1 MIDTNDPFIRFYL
14 AICNLTLWDTL
25 KINTQSKDIP
35 MMHVFVTSLSST
47 VSEMRPVENKTITH
61 LKNSSYIYFL
71 MDNILVKN

>member
-1 MIDTNDPFIRFYL
+1 
-14 AICNLTLWDTL
+14 
-25 KINTQSKDIP
+25 
-35 MMHVFVTSLSST
+35 MHVFVTSLSST